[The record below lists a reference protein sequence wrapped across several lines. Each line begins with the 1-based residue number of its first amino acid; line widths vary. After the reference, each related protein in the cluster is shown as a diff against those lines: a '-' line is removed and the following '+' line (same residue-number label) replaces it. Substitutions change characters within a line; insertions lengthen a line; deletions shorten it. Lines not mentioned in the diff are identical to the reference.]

1 MNRGATVKSLLLRFA
16 KLFLGFVLLSAG
28 IAFSFVAE
36 LGLSP
41 WDVLNHGASKVMPI
55 TMGQA
60 SIIIGLVILAY
71 DVFSKERI
79 GFGTFLN
86 ILCIGPLFD
95 VIIALR
101 LIPSAETMPGRLLLL
116 AIGLVLVTLGMYFY
130 MSADLGAGPRDTL
143 MVVLTKRLPFPIG
156 VCKLGVEMVAVALG
170 FALGGSVGVGTLIS
184 VVAGGPLTQFFF
196 RLFRYDP
203 TKRKNETMSE
213 TLQTLRAAF
222 TKQPEGAQAQESG
235 ASL

>member
-1 MNRGATVKSLLLRFA
+1 MKSLFLRFT

-28 IAFSFVAE
+28 LAFSFVAE

-41 WDVLNHGASKVMPI
+41 WDVLNHGASKVMPL

-60 SIIIGLVILAY
+60 SILIGLVILAY

-95 VIIALR
+95 VIIALN
-101 LIPSAETMPGRLLLL
+101 LVPPAQTMPGRLLLL

-143 MVVLTKRLPFPIG
+143 MVILTKRLPFPIG
-156 VCKLGVEMVAVALG
+156 VCKLGVEMVAMALG
-170 FALGGSVGVGTLIS
+170 FVLGGSVGIGTLIS

-203 TKRKNETMSE
+203 TTRKNETMAE
-213 TLQTLRAAF
+213 TLQTLRGGF
-222 TKQPEGAQAQESG
+222 TKQSEDVQAQKSK